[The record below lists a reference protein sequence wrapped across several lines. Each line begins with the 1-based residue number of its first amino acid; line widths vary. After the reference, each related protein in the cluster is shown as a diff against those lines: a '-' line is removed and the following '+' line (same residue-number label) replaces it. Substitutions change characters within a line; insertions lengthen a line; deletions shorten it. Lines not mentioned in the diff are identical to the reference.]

1 MTHPVCAAV
10 WQRGMFWKVP
20 PIASPW
26 GTVTLPP
33 MRRATMSWLRS
44 VAEGSTSSCIRRVVM
59 NVPCECPMMTTFRP
73 PLSFFR

>member
-1 MTHPVCAAV
+1 
-10 WQRGMFWKVP
+10 
-20 PIASPW
+20 
-26 GTVTLPP
+26 
-33 MRRATMSWLRS
+33 MSWLRS